1 MLVLI
6 YQTWHKGAVR
16 MNHSLLYHSLPAADK
31 ELNSGFDSKKKIP
44 QSLNFSVI
52 TFKMVF
58 TIFMFYDVFMLN
70 VLEICRQS

>member
-31 ELNSGFDSKKKIP
+31 ELNGGFDSKKKKPSHRISKEKV
-44 QSLNFSVI
+44 Q
-52 TFKMVF
+52 
-58 TIFMFYDVFMLN
+58 
-70 VLEICRQS
+70 

>member
-31 ELNSGFDSKKKIP
+31 ELNGGFDNKKKNP
-44 QSLNFSVI
+44 QSQNF
-52 TFKMVF
+52 
-58 TIFMFYDVFMLN
+58 
-70 VLEICRQS
+70 